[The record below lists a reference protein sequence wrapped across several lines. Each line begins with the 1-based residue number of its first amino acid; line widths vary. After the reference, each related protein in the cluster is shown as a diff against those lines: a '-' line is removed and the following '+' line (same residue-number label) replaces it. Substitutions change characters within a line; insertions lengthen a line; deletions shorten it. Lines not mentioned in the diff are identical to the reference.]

1 MTRTPAG
8 NSGLAKVAVSFSAD
22 TFVVNQ
28 SLVLRINICGENRHL
43 RQARK
48 RQAVK
53 KLTFKKISDFFVVY
67 ISNRLRYFR
76 F

>member
-1 MTRTPAG
+1 MHTFKLIKNDSERC
-8 NSGLAKVAVSFSAD
+8 VACC
-22 TFVVNQ
+22 Q
-28 SLVLRINICGENRHL
+28 L
-43 RQARK
+43 RQAAK